1 MLQMV
6 RLCKNYVSVMGITM
20 NLRKKFLIGV
30 ALSAM
35 AFATPADAETL
46 REALVKAY
54 MNNPTLNAQRASV
67 RATDEGVAQALS
79 NWRPE
84 VSWSGSIAR
93 SRNENNARTGDD
105 RTQNLQPVTSSFSV
119 TQPLFRGFQTQA
131 ATAEAEANVD
141 AARYRLLESEQE
153 ILLNAVLAFS
163 NIVRDQA
170 VLELNRNNEQV
181 LRRQFEATT
190 DRFEVGELTRTDVSQ
205 AQARF
210 AKATADRIQSEG
222 DLETSRA
229 TYEQVIGDIPTN
241 LEVTPLPTDLPG
253 AVEEVIERAQESN
266 PTFLAAIADEKAAM
280 ENIEE
285 VAGQLLPELDL
296 TASAD
301 TNLESSSEG
310 SRSDSMSIGVS
321 LTVPFYQQGSVYSQV
336 RQAKQTAAQRRM
348 DMEQARRTVVESART
363 SWEGLVTARARI
375 QSFLAQ
381 IRAAEVALDG
391 VQREAAVGSRT
402 VLDVLDAEQEL
413 LDAKVSLVRA
423 QRDELVALFE
433 LKQAIGGLTADKL
446 GLDTGIYD
454 PKVHYEEVRDA
465 WIGTSSVGDIDEME

>member
-1 MLQMV
+1 
-6 RLCKNYVSVMGITM
+6 MGITM
-20 NLRKKFLIGV
+20 NLRKKFLVGV

-54 MNNPTLNAQRASV
+54 MNNPTLNAERASV

-84 VSWSGSIAR
+84 VSWSGSISR

-229 TYEQVIGDIPTN
+229 TYEQVIGDIPTD

-433 LKQAIGGLTADKL
+433 LKQAIGGLTADKMR
-446 GLDTGIYD
+446 LDTGIYD

-465 WIGTSSVGDIDEME
+465 WVGTSSVGDIDEME